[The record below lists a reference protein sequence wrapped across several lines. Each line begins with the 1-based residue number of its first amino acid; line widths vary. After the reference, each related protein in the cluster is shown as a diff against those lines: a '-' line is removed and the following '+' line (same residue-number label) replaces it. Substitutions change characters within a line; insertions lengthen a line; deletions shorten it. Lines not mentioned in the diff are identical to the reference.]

1 MEEKRKEL
9 MQLIISMTDEEH
21 LDSLLEV
28 ARFVSSVE
36 GNIHNRLDMED
47 YLMVRFWNAR
57 TRKFRESSA
66 SLRTAVKRAI
76 KSKKKRGRHV
86 CVVPFGYLV
95 CCSLCDWSIAAR
107 QRLVH
112 SSASRFA

>member
-1 MEEKRKEL
+1 MEGKRKEL

-47 YLMVRFWNAR
+47 YLMGEILECEDAEIPRIVSFIENCC
-57 TRKFRESSA
+57 
-66 SLRTAVKRAI
+66 
-76 KSKKKRGRHV
+76 KK
-86 CVVPFGYLV
+86 GY
-95 CCSLCDWSIAAR
+95 
-107 QRLVH
+107 QE
-112 SSASRFA
+112 

>member
-36 GNIHNRLDMED
+36 DDFHNRDDMEGYIVNEISECD
-47 YLMVRFWNAR
+47 DAEMPRIF
-57 TRKFRESSA
+57 KFVENCC
-66 SLRTAVKRAI
+66 
-76 KSKKKRGRHV
+76 KK
-86 CVVPFGYLV
+86 CY
-95 CCSLCDWSIAAR
+95 
-107 QRLVH
+107 QE
-112 SSASRFA
+112 

>member
-36 GNIHNRLDMED
+36 DDFHNRDDMED
-47 YLMVRFWNAR
+47 FIMNEISECDDAEIPRIFRFVENCG
-57 TRKFRESSA
+57 
-66 SLRTAVKRAI
+66 
-76 KSKKKRGRHV
+76 KK
-86 CVVPFGYLV
+86 GY
-95 CCSLCDWSIAAR
+95 
-107 QRLVH
+107 QE
-112 SSASRFA
+112 

>member
-36 GNIHNRLDMED
+36 EDSHNRDDMED
-47 YLMVRFWNAR
+47 FIVNEISECDDAEIPRIFRFVENCC
-57 TRKFRESSA
+57 
-66 SLRTAVKRAI
+66 
-76 KSKKKRGRHV
+76 KK
-86 CVVPFGYLV
+86 GY
-95 CCSLCDWSIAAR
+95 
-107 QRLVH
+107 QE
-112 SSASRFA
+112 

>member
-9 MQLIISMTDEEH
+9 MALVIGMKEEEH

-47 YLMVRFWNAR
+47 YLIGEILECEDAEIPRIVSFVENCC
-57 TRKFRESSA
+57 
-66 SLRTAVKRAI
+66 
-76 KSKKKRGRHV
+76 KK
-86 CVVPFGYLV
+86 GY
-95 CCSLCDWSIAAR
+95 
-107 QRLVH
+107 QE
-112 SSASRFA
+112 